1 MKKDTGKRSLSD
13 TLMKVATDRIGGK
26 RLLLVYGGGVVLAAL
41 WITGIIIFNG
51 IGTTPFIIFAATMGA
66 LSFAYVSYFFLGKH
80 MRIALAA
87 TFIVFGLAWGVAAT
101 RGGER
106 VEFDPIRGP
115 ERLPIRV
122 ITEREI
128 PQPKSIEPDLPELPD
143 LTNTPHGK
151 PIPVPDADADV
162 ETYNPSL
169 NVDMNLIDPDTN
181 IVVTDPD
188 NNVDPSDN
196 YVYVEYS
203 EAPKITKMV
212 QPKYPDIARDMG
224 IEGDVVLLVYIDETG
239 TVRNALVQDS
249 PGLPAME
256 EEAAK
261 AAYKCKF
268 APARQQGKPV
278 GVWYTIVMEFKR

>member
-1 MKKDTGKRSLSD
+1 MAKDTRKRSLSD
-13 TLMKVATDRIGGK
+13 TLMKVATDRLGGR
-26 RLLLVYGGGVVLAAL
+26 RLLLVYGGGAALLAL
-41 WITGIIIFNG
+41 WIIGIIIFNG

-66 LSFAYVSYFFLGKH
+66 LSFVYVSYFFLGKH

-87 TFIVFGLAWGVAAT
+87 TFIVFGLAWGVAAM
-101 RGGER
+101 RGGEE
-106 VEFDPIRGP
+106 VEFDPIKRP
-115 ERLPIRV
+115 ARLPIHV
-122 ITEREI
+122 ITERDI
-128 PQPKSIEPDLPELPD
+128 PQPESIEPEIPDLPD
-143 LTNTPHGK
+143 LTNIPGGK

-169 NVDMNLIDPDTN
+169 NVDTNLIDPDTN
-181 IVVTDPD
+181 IVVKDPD
-188 NNVDPSDN
+188 NNVDPMDN

-224 IEGDVVLLVYIDETG
+224 IEGDVVLLVYIDESG
-239 TVRNALVQDS
+239 SVRNALVQSS
-249 PGLPAME
+249 PGLPAL
-256 EEAAK
+256 EEAATK

-268 APARQQGKPV
+268 APAKQQGKPV